1 MSCDYKSQE
10 QSVVVS
16 VNSVGCTA
24 PAAPT
29 VGSGLTVCRG
39 NTATLSAGGCEGG
52 TVTWSSGISSV
63 TPDATTSYTAVCS
76 LNGSTSESS
85 ASLTVTV
92 VEVAAPSVSPDHA
105 SVRRG
110 ETVTLSASC
119 PGGQTVVWTAPDNFN
134 GGSHSPSVTTEY
146 RAKYRDGN
154 GCESGEGRTT
164 VSICAPPSAPSIT
177 VNDIR
182 IPSAGGTL
190 IATGC
195 NGGTVTWSGGQTGPS
210 LNVTQAG
217 IYTATCTVTD
227 DCGIATGS
235 ADGRVTVS
243 DTPGSE
249 GPKPKLEQ
257 KPWIY
262 HTAWDVCKEATVTL
276 EARNFPAGAS
286 FHWSN
291 GATTEKITVGGCSYT
306 LYAVVHIHFILIRTV
321 L

>member
-1 MSCDYKSQE
+1 M
-10 QSVVVS
+10 VVS